1 MSEISVMGLGLMGAA
16 LASQLQQG
24 GHKMTVWN
32 RSSEKMKPFL
42 VEGTEGANNVVEA
55 VMASPVVLICVQDYA
70 ITKTLFETDDVTP
83 HLKDRIIVQLSTGTP
98 NDAAESAEWFSQF
111 GARYIDGAI
120 LGGPGNLATDHAKVI
135 LGGPERAFREAESQ
149 LSSLCSNVL
158 YLGENIRAA
167 SALDLAWL
175 CRHYGMFMAVTHGAV
190 ICESEG
196 VGLDLY
202 AQTLPETE
210 YAHTYID
217 KIHNEDFLN
226 TTATLS
232 TWATA
237 FQSISRQALDSGIN
251 NEVPQLMSSLFDR
264 ALAVGHGDEDVTAL
278 FKTMRKKPT

>member
-16 LASQLQQG
+16 LANQLQQG

-32 RSSEKMKPFL
+32 RSPEKMKPFL
-42 VEGTEGANNVVEA
+42 VEGAEGANSVVEA
-55 VMASPVVLICVQDYA
+55 VMASPVIVICVEDYA
-70 ITKTLFETDDVTP
+70 ITKTLFETDEVTP
-83 HLKDRIIVQLSTGTP
+83 HLRDRIIVQLSTGTP
-98 NDAAESAEWFSQF
+98 NDAAESSEWFSQF

-120 LGGPGNLATDHAKVI
+120 LAGPGNLATDYAKVI
-135 LGGPERAFREAESQ
+135 LGGPEQAFREAEPQ
-149 LSSLCSNVL
+149 LSSLCCNVL

-175 CRHYGMFMAVTHGAV
+175 CQHYGMFMAVTHGAV

-210 YAHTYID
+210 YAHAYID

-264 ALAVGHGDEDVTAL
+264 ALAAGHGDEDVSAL
-278 FKTMRKKPT
+278 FKTMRKNPT

>member
-1 MSEISVMGLGLMGAA
+1 MGLGLMGAA
-16 LASQLQQG
+16 LASQLARG

-32 RSSEKMKPFL
+32 RSPEKMKPFL
-42 VEGTEGANNVVEA
+42 DKGAEGANNVVEA
-55 VMASPVVLICVQDYA
+55 IMASPVVLICVEDYA
-70 ITKTLFETDDVTP
+70 ITKTLFESGGITP

-98 NDAAESAEWFSQF
+98 NDAAAGAKWFSQF

-120 LGGPGNLATDHAKVI
+120 LGGPGNLATDYARVI
-135 LGGPERAFREAESQ
+135 LGGPEQAFREAEPQ
-149 LSSLCSNVL
+149 LSSLCSHVL

-190 ICESEG
+190 ICEAEG
-196 VGLDLY
+196 VSLDLY

-210 YAHTYID
+210 HAHAYVN
-217 KIHNEDFLN
+217 KIHHEDYLN

-237 FQSISRQALDSGIN
+237 FHSISRQAIDSGIN

-264 ALAVGHGDEDVTAL
+264 ALKAGHGDEDVTAL
-278 FKTMRKKPT
+278 FKTMRKKPS